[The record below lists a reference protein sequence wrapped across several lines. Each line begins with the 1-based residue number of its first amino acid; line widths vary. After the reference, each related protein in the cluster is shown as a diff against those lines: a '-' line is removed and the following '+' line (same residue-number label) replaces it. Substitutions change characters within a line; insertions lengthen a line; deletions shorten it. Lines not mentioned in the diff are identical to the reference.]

1 MNARFEAPRLGDLL
15 RQTNVWQGGGRL
27 VGQRASS
34 LCPATHTLGMAF
46 AYSQVVYPN
55 AVIDVRFAVSFGLP
69 FFLLL
74 SYLEPFNE
82 Q

>member
-1 MNARFEAPRLGDLL
+1 MFGREGAP
-15 RQTNVWQGGGRL
+15 VGR
-27 VGQRASS
+27 RASS
-34 LCPATHTLGMAF
+34 LRPATHTLGMAF

-55 AVIDVRFAVSFGLP
+55 AVIDARFAVSFGLP

-82 Q
+82 QRQCPFNRQSLLAPN

>member
-1 MNARFEAPRLGDLL
+1 M
-15 RQTNVWQGGGRL
+15 
-27 VGQRASS
+27 
-34 LCPATHTLGMAF
+34 LGMAF

-55 AVIDVRFAVSFGLP
+55 TVINARLAVSFGLS

-82 Q
+82 QRQCPVNSQSLLASN

>member
-1 MNARFEAPRLGDLL
+1 MPPARESTPTTVFMLG
-15 RQTNVWQGGGRL
+15 T
-27 VGQRASS
+27 
-34 LCPATHTLGMAF
+34 AF

-55 AVIDVRFAVSFGLP
+55 VVIDARLAVSFGLS

-82 Q
+82 QRQCPFNR

>member
-1 MNARFEAPRLGDLL
+1 
-15 RQTNVWQGGGRL
+15 
-27 VGQRASS
+27 
-34 LCPATHTLGMAF
+34 
-46 AYSQVVYPN
+46 VVYPN

-82 Q
+82 QRQCPFNRQSLPAPN

>member
-1 MNARFEAPRLGDLL
+1 VPPARESTS
-15 RQTNVWQGGGRL
+15 TNIFK
-27 VGQRASS
+27 
-34 LCPATHTLGMAF
+34 LGMAF

-55 AVIDVRFAVSFGLP
+55 AVIDARFAVSFGLP

-82 Q
+82 QRQCPFNRQSLLAPNRS